1 MAKVEK
7 LPCLCCGKE
16 KAETKE
22 FYLTKSRI
30 YDDMIRSRRGRM
42 LICKS
47 CFFELYDTFKYRY
60 QDELRA
66 LYHLCMMFDICY
78 DAKLAMS
85 SKSQQNTRKDKH
97 SLLKNYM
104 KNINSSIGSNS
115 TIGKTS
121 LDSEHIIMDDSLIEK
136 QEKVEIKEIKKDKK
150 SKIKIEERVIDDDIR
165 RKWWR
170 EYSDEECLL
179 LEEYYDDYYDKYNH
193 EKDPAK
199 LDSLKEVCTFK
210 LIIAQAKKDRDN
222 KTIREFSTLISQK
235 LADAELKPSQQKKL
249 GEADNDLYS
258 RKLRILE
265 KTRPVS
271 SPLDEYLDVDKF
283 WGYLNKHMIKPLA
296 MALGLAKGEYD
307 IEKGSEDIVID
318 DKLKN
323 VMGDTDEN

>member
-30 YDDMIRSRRGRM
+30 YDDIIQSRRGRM

-47 CFFELYDTFKYRY
+47 CFFELYDKFKDRY

-104 KNINSSIGSNS
+104 KNINSSIGANS

-136 QEKVEIKEIKKDKK
+136 QEVETKEVKKDKK
-150 SKIKIEERVIDDDIR
+150 NKIKIEERVIDDDIR

-170 EYSDEECLL
+170 EYTDEECLM
-179 LEEYYDDYYDKYNH
+179 LEEYYDYYYDNYDH
-193 EKDPAK
+193 EKDLAK

-235 LADAELKPSQQKKL
+235 LADANLKPSQRKAYGDQAGEGLGTDIRSLIENKMPVNEVLPQFKDIDNFAKMIEGTFLNPLKKVHGL
-249 GEADNDLYS
+249 H
-258 RKLRILE
+258 
-265 KTRPVS
+265 
-271 SPLDEYLDVDKF
+271 VDS
-283 WGYLNKHMIKPLA
+283 
-296 MALGLAKGEYD
+296 KG
-307 IEKGSEDIVID
+307 
-318 DKLKN
+318 DKN
-323 VMGDTDEN
+323 GN